1 MRSMIRLTA
10 ITALASFV
18 MMIATATAAFGQAS
32 SSTAELRGQ
41 VTDAN
46 GAAIPNAKLTLTDA
60 VKGTSRTAT
69 SDGEGNYVFLGLLPS
84 SYDLKVE
91 AAGFGA
97 STTRLELTV
106 GQQSNIPIKL
116 AAGKVEVQ
124 VDVVGGAEVVEI
136 NRTEQAST
144 VSARQITNLPINRRS
159 FLDYALLTPGVTSSE
174 NITDAQDYRVAQTP
188 QSGLSFGGNNGRGN
202 QVAVDGA
209 ETIGASGGVQAT
221 ISQEAVQEFQVVR
234 NSYNAEFGG
243 ASGGMVNIISKSG
256 GNGFHGSA
264 FGLFRSQKFDARNAF
279 DYNPNGKSSFNRQ
292 QYGGS
297 IGGPLK
303 SDKTFFFTSVE
314 RFSQVKN
321 SFINLLTDPTLFQVT
336 TASQNATVRGQAALF
351 DFIAGSGAP
360 VALKAGAAQLRGA
373 LTTTNHPRTV
383 QLFTN
388 ATGQFPFDEGQT
400 QFSARLDHNFSDRSS
415 GYLRFNVTD
424 GVFENQAAGSLIA
437 VSRGRTFDGFN
448 GGMVASHNYQFSSTA
463 FNELK
468 LQFSH
473 TRSAF
478 LVNDPNGP
486 ELNIAGFGEFGRQIF
501 LPSRSIERH
510 YDIYD
515 NVSKIAGNHTLKF
528 GGSMF
533 FHRLTTTN
541 ETFFGGRF
549 NFGQALAISNLL
561 GATDD
566 VRAANPINQ
575 FLLAAPNAPGKTQAC
590 PTGDCIGT
598 RRDPITGQIIPGN
611 LVADIMET
619 TLMTSLQSFNLNL
632 PIVYQQGFVAPGT
645 GSRIQQPTNRYAIYA
660 QDAWKARQNLTL
672 NYGLR
677 YSIYDEALA
686 VPTYKKDFQPRA
698 GFSWDPW
705 GDGKTAIRGGA
716 GIFVGFL
723 NSAIPNVTTQLA
735 ATTDPR
741 TIYIVLATATSNAL
755 GLPTSIAVYQTLLAR
770 GVIGTRPITLADV
783 AAAPLNIKAAPDQ
796 PLEVRFRL
804 GPNYRNP
811 TTYQASFGVQRDLG
825 AGISLELTYLY
836 ARGLHLS
843 RNRDINQIKATGP
856 VNPLNPLGGPTFIR
870 FPTPAQTQAGLTSD
884 FRNPLRFQDN
894 VYENTADSF
903 YHGFTVQAQRRFSNN
918 FSLNA
923 HYTLAKSIDEVVD
936 FNSDWSA
943 QNPLNLRLDR
953 SLSSF
958 DQRHRMVLSGVF
970 QSSAGNVLL
979 KNWVLAPIFV
989 AQSGRPFN
997 LLLNIDANA
1006 DGRSQSDRPGQA
1018 GRYTGR
1024 GEPFYSFD
1032 LRVGRRLFANDRR
1045 FLELTFEA
1053 FNLFNRTNFLGVNN
1067 VLGAACTTSDGASFT
1082 PCTVAGSVPL
1092 TNYNLRGRRGLRTT
1106 DPLGFT
1112 SAFDPRQLQFGLRF
1126 NF

>member
-1 MRSMIRLTA
+1 MRHTIGLTMMI
-10 ITALASFV
+10 ALASLTV
-18 MMIATATAAFGQAS
+18 MIASNTAAFAQAS

-41 VTDAN
+41 ITDAN

-60 VKGTSRTAT
+60 VKGASRTGT
-69 SDGEGNYVFLGLLPS
+69 SDGEGNYVFLSLLPS

-91 AAGFGA
+91 AQGFGA

-106 GQQSNIPIKL
+106 GQQANIPVRL

-144 VSARQITNLPINRRS
+144 VSAKQITNLPINRRS

-234 NSYNAEFGG
+234 NSYSAEFGG
-243 ASGGMVNIISKSG
+243 ASGGVVNIISKSG
-256 GNGFHGSA
+256 GNSLHGSA
-264 FGLFRSQKFDARNAF
+264 FGMFRNEKFDARNAF
-279 DYNPNGKSSFNRQ
+279 DFNPNGKSAFNRQ

-297 IGGPLK
+297 IGGRIK

-314 RFSQVKN
+314 RFSQEKS

-351 DFIAGSGAP
+351 DFIAASPAP
-360 VALKAGAAQLRGA
+360 DALKAGAAQLRGA
-373 LTTTNHPRTV
+373 LTTTSYARTV
-383 QLFTN
+383 KLFTD

-415 GYLRFNVTD
+415 GYIRFNITD

-437 VSRGRTFDGFN
+437 VSRGRTFDVFN
-448 GGMVASHNYQFSSTA
+448 GGIVASHNYQFGSTA

-468 LQFSH
+468 LQFTH

-478 LVNDPNGP
+478 LVNDPIGP

-515 NVSKIAGNHTLKF
+515 NFSKIVGDHTLKF
-528 GGSMF
+528 GGSLF
-533 FHRLTTTN
+533 FHPLTTTN

-549 NFGQALAISNLL
+549 NFGAAIPLANLL
-561 GATDD
+561 GAN
-566 VRAANPINQ
+566 AAAQAASPINQ
-575 FLLAAPNAPGKTQAC
+575 FVLAAPNSPYRDGNGNGIADVFEAP
-590 PTGDCIGT
+590 
-598 RRDPITGQIIPGN
+598 
-611 LVADIMET
+611 
-619 TLMTSLQSFNLNL
+619 MTALQSFNLNL

-645 GSRIQQPTNRYAIYA
+645 GSRIEQNPNRYALYA

-677 YSIYDEALA
+677 YAIHDEPLA
-686 VPTYKKDFQPRA
+686 IPTYKKDFQPRA

-716 GIFVGFL
+716 GVFVGFL
-723 NSAIPNVTTQLA
+723 NSAITNVTTQLA
-735 ATTDPR
+735 ATDDPR
-741 TIYIVLATATSNAL
+741 TIYIVLATATSGAL
-755 GLPTSIAVYQTLLAR
+755 GLPSSFAVYQTLGYPQVGNQPALGR
-770 GVIGTRPITLADV
+770 GVIGARTITLADV
-783 AAAPLNIKAAPDQ
+783 AASPLNIRAAPNL

-811 TTYQASFGVQRDLG
+811 TTYQSSFGVQRDLG
-825 AGISLELTYLY
+825 GGVSIELTYLY
-836 ARGLHLS
+836 ARGIHLS
-843 RNRDINQIKATGP
+843 RNRDINQIKISGP
-856 VNPLNPLGGPTFIR
+856 VNLLNPLGGPTFVR
-870 FPTPAQTQAGLTSD
+870 FPAAGQTTDMS
-884 FRNPLRFQDN
+884 NPLRLQDN
-894 VYENTADSF
+894 VYEQTANSF
-903 YHGFTVQAQRRFSNN
+903 YHGFTVQAQRRFANN

-953 SLSSF
+953 SVSAF
-958 DQRHRMVLSGVF
+958 DQRHRLVLSGVF
-970 QSSAGNVLL
+970 QSSAENVVL

-997 LLLNIDANA
+997 LLLGIDANA

-1067 VLGAACTTSDGASFT
+1067 VLGAACTTSDGANFI
-1082 PCTVAGSVPL
+1082 PCTVTGAAPL

-1112 SAFDPRQLQFGLRF
+1112 SAFDPRQLQFGARF